1 MLNESK
7 TALFLAF
14 VTSSM
19 CSLIYGGVL
28 IASDDP
34 VVDFIADTNHLAIM
48 YGYIPSNMTAKR
60 LDVYNTSTNITT
72 TIENN
77 VSIVYPSYISA
88 QSSDKDIKLQCNKSS
103 NKQWKK

>member
-1 MLNESK
+1 MLNKSK

-28 IASDDP
+28 VPSDDP
-34 VVDFIADTNHLAIM
+34 VVDFVADKNHLAIM
-48 YGYIPSNMTAKR
+48 YGYIQSNMTAKR
-60 LDVYNTSTNITT
+60 IDVYNTSTNITT

-77 VSIVYPSYISA
+77 VSIVYPDYISP
-88 QSSDKDIKLQCNKSS
+88 QPSIPVNKIRSSI
-103 NKQWKK
+103 